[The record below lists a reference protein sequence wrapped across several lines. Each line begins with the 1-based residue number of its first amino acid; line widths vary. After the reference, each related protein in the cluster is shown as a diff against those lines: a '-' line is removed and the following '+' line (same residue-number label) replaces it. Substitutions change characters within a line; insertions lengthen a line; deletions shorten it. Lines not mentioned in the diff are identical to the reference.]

1 MTISKELLDELLKG
15 CDRPEDLLGDAGM
28 SVMTSMV
35 STTAPLTSST
45 SWAPF
50 SAAVRDGEQ
59 REGQQVCHSHY
70 RETRTQIGGL
80 WRTGGVV
87 CPFLADREASST

>member
-1 MTISKELLDELLKG
+1 MATAAALAPLFMKFRG
-15 CDRPEDLLGDAGM
+15 LGSCVAAGM
-28 SVMTSMV
+28 SVTSMV

-45 SWAPF
+45 TWAPF